1 MVRAADLPCQVRERG
16 DARERGAGTG
26 WISATGWTEPV
37 CQRPWWYLSAAAP
50 SFQLSTAYF
59 HSSPV
64 GPLLSP
70 LWGWE
75 NNYKMKVMPV
85 HQGKSSL
92 SQHQEVAGCES
103 MGLDTGYLVSSVAL
117 EGDVG
122 HLAQLPGKNML
133 S

>member
-1 MVRAADLPCQVRERG
+1 MPEKEGQEQVGFLPLDGQSLSVRDHGGTCQLLPHH
-16 DARERGAGTG
+16 
-26 WISATGWTEPV
+26 SN
-37 CQRPWWYLSAAAP
+37 
-50 SFQLSTAYF
+50 STAYF